1 MIDIIDE
8 CGKDL
13 TALGYKCRKEKE
25 FDLEI
30 CSLIVDNEQKRQ
42 ETGFDIGEYLI
53 LNCPYL
59 ALGGEIML
67 EYVAKNV
74 AKAIKFLMDRN
85 GLTKKSRILVVGLGN
100 PKLLADSLGVKTL
113 EYTKL
118 QYFKK
123 ETRLFKFAPNI
134 FFNTGINSLD
144 VVGMLSVCLDVDGV
158 VIIDSLATE
167 SVDRIA
173 CSIQLNTAGITP
185 GSALNNLG
193 KHIGRESLGLP
204 CISIGVPLMFLGK
217 KLGKE
222 DLILTTKDIH
232 ENVDDLAYV
241 IGKAIN
247 ISFS

>member
-13 TALGYKCRKEKE
+13 SLLGYNCKKEKE

-30 CSLIVDNEQKRQ
+30 CSLVVDSPQKQ
-42 ETGFDIGEYLI
+42 KETGFDEGEYLI

-59 ALGGEIML
+59 MLGGEELL
-67 EYVAKNV
+67 EFVSKNV
-74 AKAIKFLMDRN
+74 SKAIKSLMN
-85 GLTKKSRILVVGLGN
+85 GCGLNKKSKMLIVGLGN
-100 PKLLADSLGVKTL
+100 PNLLADSLGVKTL
-113 EYTKL
+113 DYTKV
-118 QYFKK
+118 QANKK
-123 ETRLFKFAPNI
+123 ETRVYKFAPNI
-134 FFNTGINSLD
+134 FFNTGINSYD
-144 VVGMLSVCLDVDGV
+144 VVGMLSVWLGVDGV
-158 VIIDSLATE
+158 ILVDSLATQ

-193 KHIGRESLGLP
+193 KHIGKSTLGLP
-204 CISIGVPLMFLGK
+204 CISIGVPLMFLGR

-241 IGKAIN
+241 IGNALN
-247 ISFS
+247 SVFS